1 MVTNSSTI
9 SSCSHTAEPFVTTSR
24 SSTKIFQ
31 MPFGH
36 TINMTAEAQ
45 LHTREPART
54 VDIAPGLNITCS
66 SALAKLR
73 GWITLPCSF
82 TLDEVQIFDGKK
94 ATITSSVES
103 IIGGWKNKQT
113 IRWQVPILPRP
124 GNEKATRPDTNTNK
138 NNPEV
143 TNNVHKL
150 PSTKQ
155 IIRYYHAAAGFSTE
169 AT

>member
-1 MVTNSSTI
+1 M

-73 GWITLPCSF
+73 GWITLPCSPWTKYKF
-82 TLDEVQIFDGKK
+82 LMVKK
-94 ATITSSVES
+94 QQLQAQWSPSLE
-103 IIGGWKNKQT
+103 GGRTNKQYVGRYQSYPDPAMRKPPDQT
-113 IRWQVPILPRP
+113 LTPTKITPKWLTMYTNSQAQNRLYGTTMLQQGSQLKPHRW
-124 GNEKATRPDTNTNK
+124 
-138 NNPEV
+138 
-143 TNNVHKL
+143 
-150 PSTKQ
+150 KQ
-155 IIRYYHAAAGFSTE
+155 
-169 AT
+169 